1 MTYIQANIWH
11 HGARKVRGIVDLSKP
26 SPTYPRMGYRTKL
39 FWRLSVKRYEWLER
53 ILPNSTPDGFGH
65 DDPTKPSIPYFVI
78 LQNLGAVSPLSTRGV
93 VKPHTDVLLCQIWSI

>member
-53 ILPNSTPDGFGH
+53 ILPNSAPDGFGH
-65 DDPTKPSIPYFVI
+65 DDPHKTIH
-78 LQNLGAVSPLSTRGV
+78 PLFRHPAKFGRCKSS
-93 VKPHTDVLLCQIWSI
+93 KDA